1 MEKTQL
7 ENIFKSSYNF
17 KDWKSLINSLF
28 TNSNFYRTP
37 IESIDKTINYH
48 QIAKSIQEFGSA
60 HLADD
65 KIVKFYDV
73 ELEPDKHVTKNRV
86 GLRNLIHNEV
96 IPGDVDAILVVF
108 HTPGDKDWRLTFISK
123 SVFWDEDYNENKLE
137 TSARRY
143 TYVLGEGESVKT
155 PVKQFEKLEGEQIS
169 VKHLIE
175 LFNVEKISKRFFDD
189 YKKQY
194 EKFNYYLTGQKFIKK
209 GNKYVLT
216 PETGIFPNEEIK
228 RAFNSD
234 TKKARDFTKKLLG
247 RIVFLHFLQK
257 KGWMGCTPH
266 PTEWKQGEKQFLLKL
281 LEGFGDK
288 EHFHSKCLTTLF
300 FSTLNAKRKD
310 QIFEVE
316 GLNNTINNTKV
327 PYLNGGL
334 FETDKEVNAKSIDFP
349 VSYFEEL
356 FDFFGQYN
364 FTIDESSPEDH
375 EVGIDPEMLGH
386 IFENLLEDNKDKG
399 AFYTP
404 KEIVQYMTQ
413 ESLIQYLQT
422 HLGEHYEIENFIRNH
437 DKGDEQAKENFI
449 RDNAKKIEE
458 LLDNVKVC
466 DPAIGSGAFP
476 MGMLNEIFKA
486 KMALDWTLERSE
498 VKKSIIQ
505 NSIYG
510 VDLESGAVDI
520 ARLRFWLALVVDE
533 KDPQALPNLDYKI
546 MQGNSLLESFEGI
559 DLSEIQEGIAIEID
573 TEKSKANLFSQELKK
588 KEIVGEQEKLED
600 LIHTYFGLDNPE
612 EKKALH
618 TKIDQQ
624 VLNNIYFTL
633 NDHKEELDK
642 EYRKLIRKIKN
653 KSASLKTAE
662 QKVKYE
668 NESKDAKTSKKF
680 NSQLEDIANKQLK
693 LKELYHSNE
702 RPFFLWHLMFKE
714 VFDDGGFDIVI
725 GNPPYIKEYENK
737 NAFDGFR
744 EISPYYQGK
753 MDLWYGFGC
762 LCIDLL
768 KENGIEC
775 FIAQNNWITSAGA
788 SKLRGK
794 ILRETEI
801 KVFTDFWNYKVFNS
815 AGIQTMIYLLQK
827 KESNNY
833 YNIKYSVLNEE
844 KLSLLQIQDFLNFNT
859 ENKFSKKF
867 SIEYKNKNYFDK
879 LITFNPPHIEK
890 VLNRILE
897 NNVQYLNE
905 NDIAQGIVPNP
916 DIVNSRNINKIS
928 NHIIDSNDIKVG
940 DGVFV
945 VNNSHQLNKIN
956 SSLIKPLIE
965 PTETGKYLPVDN
977 SQQKI
982 LYITKK
988 NSHNIEPEILDHLSI
1003 YRAIMDDR
1011 RENLKNSLDYFHLH
1025 WPRDESFFNKGDKI
1039 LSIRKCATPSF
1050 TYTNSE
1056 VYVMMAFNVIK
1067 TDRFNMKSLTGI
1079 LNSNLIKFWLRYKG
1093 KMQGNNYQI
1102 DKEPLVN
1109 IPILKNK
1116 NEFFT
1121 AKIVDYILKV
1131 KEIQFEIENEK
1142 NEYELISKAF
1152 EEIIDALVFELY
1164 FPEDFKKAGIEILKL
1179 AVQEF
1184 TDIEGKTEEE
1194 QKEIILTTYQRLTE
1208 KKNPLRNQ
1216 IKLMKIELKELLNP
1230 ILSV

>member
-1 MEKTQL
+1 MDKTQL
-7 ENIFKSSYNF
+7 ENIFKNSYSF

-28 TNSNFYRTP
+28 TNSNLYRTP

-143 TYVLGEGESVKT
+143 TYVLGEDESVKT
-155 PVKQFEKLEGEQIS
+155 AVKQFEKLEDEQIT

-175 LFNVEKISKRFFDD
+175 LFNVEKINKKFFDD
-189 YKKQY
+189 YKKLYNKFWSYLIDTPKYRKLFTAQDA
-194 EKFNYYLTGQKFIKK
+194 EKQEKSI
-209 GNKYVLT
+209 
-216 PETGIFPNEEIK
+216 
-228 RAFNSD
+228 
-234 TKKARDFTKKLLG
+234 RDFTKKLLG

-266 PTEWKQGEKQFLLKL
+266 PTEWEQGEKQFLLKL

-288 EHFHSKCLTTLF
+288 AHFHSKCLTTLF
-300 FSTLNAKRKD
+300 FSTLNAKRES

-316 GLNNTINNTKV
+316 GLNNTINKTKV

-349 VSYFEEL
+349 ISYFEEL

-364 FTIDESSPEDH
+364 FTIDENSPDDH

-449 RDNAKKIEE
+449 RDNAKQIEE

-510 VDLESGAVDI
+510 VDLEAGAVDI

-559 DLSEIQEGIAIEID
+559 DLSEIHEGIAIEID
-573 TEKSKANLFSQELKK
+573 TEKSKTNLFSQELKK
-588 KEIVGEQEKLED
+588 KENFGEQEKLED
-600 LIHTYFGLDNPE
+600 LIHSYFRLDNPE
-612 EKKALH
+612 EKKELH

-633 NDHKEELDK
+633 NDHKEDLDK
-642 EYRKLIRKIKN
+642 EYKKLRRKIKN
-653 KSASLKTAE
+653 KSASLQTAE
-662 QKVKYE
+662 QKIKYE

-680 NSQLEDIANKQLK
+680 NIQLENIASKQLK

-714 VFDDGGFDIVI
+714 VFDTGGFDIVI
-725 GNPPYIKEYENK
+725 GNPPYVDSETMVKNDKEMRNLIKDNFETATGNWDLFIPFVELGFQIAKQNSQFCYIIPNKIISAKYTNALRNYLSNKEIIEIRDYSEINVFKDASVYPITLLINNNIPDHTVKMSKMETLLNESYYNTVSKSKFYNNISWSKYFFRPNIVDLINNLENYPSLKEFSSEIEVLGAATVSEAYLIKEVVDDNQFIEDSFKLINTGTIDPY
-737 NAFDGFR
+737 
-744 EISPYYQGK
+744 IS
-753 MDLWYGFGC
+753 LW
-762 LCIDLL
+762 
-768 KENGIEC
+768 GIKDTQY
-775 FIAQNNWITSAGA
+775 IKAKYKHPIISNNELIKINSTRFEQSKK
-788 SKLRGK
+788 SKLIIAGMAKTFETFFDSKGEYLAGK
-794 ILRETEI
+794 STTI
-801 KVFTDFWNYKVFNS
+801 
-815 AGIQTMIYLLQK
+815 
-827 KESNNY
+827 
-833 YNIKYSVLNEE
+833 
-844 KLSLLQIQDFLNFNT
+844 
-859 ENKFSKKF
+859 
-867 SIEYKNKNYFDK
+867 
-879 LITFNPPHIEK
+879 
-890 VLNRILE
+890 ILE
-897 NNVQYLNE
+897 NKRNLKYILALLNSKVLTFYLNYVFHSLKMAGGYLNIGNE
-905 NDIAQGIVPNP
+905 IL
-916 DIVNSRNINKIS
+916 RNCPI
-928 NHIIDSNDIKVG
+928 
-940 DGVFV
+940 
-945 VNNSHQLNKIN
+945 IN
-956 SSLIKPLIE
+956 S
-965 PTETGKYLPVDN
+965 DN
-977 SQQKI
+977 K
-982 LYITKK
+982 
-988 NSHNIEPEILDHLSI
+988 
-1003 YRAIMDDR
+1003 
-1011 RENLKNSLDYFHLH
+1011 F
-1025 WPRDESFFNKGDKI
+1025 
-1039 LSIRKCATPSF
+1039 
-1050 TYTNSE
+1050 
-1056 VYVMMAFNVIK
+1056 
-1067 TDRFNMKSLTGI
+1067 LT
-1079 LNSNLIKFWLRYKG
+1079 
-1093 KMQGNNYQI
+1093 
-1102 DKEPLVN
+1102 V
-1109 IPILKNK
+1109 
-1116 NEFFT
+1116 
-1121 AKIVDYILKV
+1121 IVDYIILSK
-1131 KEIQFEIENEK
+1131 KFQFDLEK
-1142 NEYELISKAF
+1142 TKIEYEIISNAF
-1152 EEIIDALVFELY
+1152 EEVIDALVFELY
-1164 FPEDFKKAGIEILKL
+1164 FTEEFKKSDIEILKL
-1179 AVQEF
+1179 AEQEF
-1184 TDIEGKTEEE
+1184 IDIEGKPEEE
-1194 QKEIILTTYQRLTE
+1194 QKEIILATYQRLTE

-1216 IKLMKIELKELLNP
+1216 IKLMKIELKVLLNP